1 MNNWFQEN
9 FARARVPITI
19 VAVLNMLFMAAL
31 TLFYYTRVHKLHE
44 KSFHLF
50 ITGLVSFSLL
60 V

>member
-1 MNNWFQEN
+1 MIF
-9 FARARVPITI
+9 
-19 VAVLNMLFMAAL
+19 AVLNMLFMAAL

-60 V
+60 L